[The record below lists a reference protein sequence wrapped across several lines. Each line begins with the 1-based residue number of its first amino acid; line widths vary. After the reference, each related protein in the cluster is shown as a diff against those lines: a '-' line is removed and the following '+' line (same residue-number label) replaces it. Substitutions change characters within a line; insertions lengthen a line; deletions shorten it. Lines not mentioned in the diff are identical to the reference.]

1 MPEPLRKRLAIVA
14 ALEREVRPLVKN
26 WRMTEREHDG
36 GRFRFFETGDVVL
49 VCGGIGA
56 TAARRAAEAVIVL
69 FAPSIVSSVGFA
81 GALDPEMKV
90 GDVMC
95 PGRVINAGDGSSV
108 VLNDCKTVLVS
119 FGSVAT
125 PQQKRKLRESFGAQA
140 VDMEAAAVLRAS
152 EAHGIGFGA
161 VKAISDISGFDVPPM
176 DRFVDE
182 EGKFSEFRFA
192 LFAAIRPWIWPQ
204 VLRLAANSKRASQA
218 LCAYLSDR
226 RVAEKTARL

>member
-1 MPEPLRKRLAIVA
+1 MPEPPRKSLAIVA

-26 WRMTEREHDG
+26 WRMTEREYDG
-36 GRFRFFETGDVVL
+36 RRFRFFEKDDIVL

-69 FAPSIVSSVGFA
+69 FAPSTVYSVGFA
-81 GALDPEMKV
+81 GALDPRMNV

-108 VLNDCKTVLVS
+108 ALNAEKGALIS
-119 FGSVAT
+119 FGSVAS
-125 PQQKRKLRESFGAQA
+125 PDQKRNLHQSFGAHA
-140 VDMEAAAVLRAS
+140 VDMEAASVLRAA
-152 EAHGIGFGA
+152 EAHGIAFGA
-161 VKAISDISGFDVPPM
+161 VKAISDDSGFDLPPM

-192 LFAAIRPWIWPQ
+192 LFAALRPWIWPQ
-204 VLRLAANSKRASQA
+204 VLRLAANSKRASHA

-226 RVAEKTARL
+226 CVAGKTARL